1 MKSIEITDANLK
13 ETIEKGGITVLDFW
27 APWCGP
33 CRMLGPII
41 EELASTNEDIQVGK
55 VNIDSNGISAATF
68 GIRSIPTII
77 LFKDGVKVD
86 QVAGVTPLKKLQ
98 EMVDKLK
105 ED

>member
-41 EELASTNEDIQVGK
+41 EDLASTNEDIQVGK

-86 QVAGVTPLKKLQ
+86 QVAGVAPLKKLQ